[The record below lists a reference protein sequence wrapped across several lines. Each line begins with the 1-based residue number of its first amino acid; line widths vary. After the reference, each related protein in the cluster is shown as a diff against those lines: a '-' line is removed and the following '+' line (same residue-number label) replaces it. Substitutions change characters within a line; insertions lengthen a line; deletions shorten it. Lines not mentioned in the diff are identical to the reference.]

1 MQCVAP
7 ICNFLVVK
15 INRLETMGKAV
26 TNLANEPEI
35 IRDMIDEQSDEVGQI
50 NPGNIFTGN
59 AARIIIKYTF
69 FQTGC

>member
-1 MQCVAP
+1 
-7 ICNFLVVK
+7 
-15 INRLETMGKAV
+15 MGKAV